1 MSGVLGQIRW
11 PLCRRS
17 ELCGSDFAP
26 VDPRVQ
32 QLQEAKEILAEVL
45 RIDIAEVDEMIRSR
59 RVERSRLE
67 EKDLWPEM
75 LWVEP

>member
-17 ELCGSDFAP
+17 ELCGSDLVP

-45 RIDIAEVDEMIRSR
+45 RIDVSEVDEMIRSR
-59 RVERSRLE
+59 REVKSWPD
-67 EKDLWPEM
+67 EKELWPEM
-75 LWVEP
+75 FWVKR